1 MDLNALIALLNVLG
15 PNVSL
20 REKGVDL
27 NSRMISPAIIGM
39 VSLREKG
46 VDLNISKFAIFPA
59 S

>member
-1 MDLNALIALLNVLG
+1 MRKNRNSE
-15 PNVSL
+15 VSL

-27 NSRMISPAIIGM
+27 NVSEEGAGHGKT